1 MELWS
6 TSDPTQ
12 IASFLQQLQA
22 NNHNLDDMS
31 KYNMKGWTDKQDGEY
46 TVDTDKKMLY
56 YSEGSV
62 NAQHEV
68 VITGKHIN
76 LGTESAGFLDATM
89 DIFGKLSD
97 VTGGAGKG
105 MQKLTGSFRLT
116 NGAYN
121 GSKLSMRFYDTNWHG
136 GGTARITTYN
146 SASVGKAIGK
156 GSFATTIIVGGIVI
170 HTGYVADG
178 GKFGYNTKVAIAKV
192 VGGMA
197 GTELGADVGAGIGVW
212 FGGIGVVPGSIIGG
226 AIGGF
231 VGGWGTSEAAG
242 AAAEQYFK

>member
-1 MELWS
+1 MEMWS

-146 SASVGKAIGK
+146 SASVGKGIGI
-156 GSFATTIIVGGIVI
+156 GSVVTSVVIGGIVI
-170 HTGYVADG
+170 SNAYKQDG
-178 GKFGYNTKVAIAKV
+178 NQIGYNTKVTADKV
-192 VGGMA
+192 VGGFV
-197 GTELGADVGAGIGVW
+197 GAEMGVEIGAGIGVW